1 MKIFRLIV
9 LILHIGILC
18 LLLGSLLNAYVPP
31 KIFPWFNLLSLGFP
45 VLIILY
51 IILTV
56 FWVLSWKKRAFV
68 FMLVGLAF
76 VNPVKRWVNFSSEKK
91 ESSSAIKI
99 VSFNIKAGL
108 MGRDEVLNYLR
119 AQDADV
125 ILLQED
131 GGMEYPTLKGYNRTK
146 SNGILTILTKYHLSN
161 EKLIFS
167 EDESMNLQSGL
178 QADIEIKGKT
188 YRFVDVYLYPFQFE
202 KKMVKLDGNS
212 EDNEQKVKGVVRKL
226 IPTFKKHQDQ
236 VRKISET
243 IENSPYPVI
252 VAGDFNS
259 VPNSYEYYHLSD
271 GLEDAFMTAGK
282 GSATSFHDY
291 KFPIR
296 IDYVFYSKSLKAIS
310 YAVDRSVSI
319 SDHYPVVSRI
329 SLNDK

>member
-1 MKIFRLIV
+1 MKIFRLIL
-9 LILHIGILC
+9 LILHVGVLF

-45 VLIILY
+45 ILITLY

-56 FWVLSWKKRAFV
+56 FWVFSWKKRAFV
-68 FMLVGLAF
+68 FMFVGLAF
-76 VNPVKRWVNFSSEKK
+76 INPVKRWVNFSSEKK
-91 ESSSAIKI
+91 ESSSSIKI

-108 MGRDEVLNYLR
+108 MGKEEVFNYLK

-131 GGMEYPTLKGYNRTK
+131 GGMAYPTLKNYNRTK
-146 SNGILTILTKYHLSN
+146 SNGFLTILTKHTLSN

-167 EDESMNLQSGL
+167 ENEVVTLPSGI

-188 YRFVDVYLYPFQFE
+188 YRFIDIYLYPFQFE
-202 KKMVKLDGNS
+202 KEMVKLNGNS
-212 EDNEQKVKGVVRKL
+212 EANERKVKGVVKKL
-226 IPTFKKHQDQ
+226 IPTFKLHQDQ
-236 VRKISET
+236 VKRIQQG

-259 VPNSYEYYHLSD
+259 VPNSYEYYHLSE
-271 GLEDAFMTAGK
+271 GLDDAFMTAGR

-319 SDHYPVVSRI
+319 SDHYPVVTEL